1 MPEKAEII
9 VDDKDARR
17 LYSNLI
23 SINVS
28 PEEVCLGFGVIDVKN
43 TKKVNVDSYVY
54 LSIPHFIRFADA
66 VHKNMEMLIAK
77 GVITKETEQ

>member
-1 MPEKAEII
+1 MSQKTEII
-9 VDDKDARR
+9 VNDKEARR

-28 PEEVCLGFGVIDVKN
+28 PEEVCLGFGVIDIKDS
-43 TKKVNVDSYVY
+43 KKVNVDSYVY

-66 VHKNMEMLIAK
+66 VNKNMEMLIDK
-77 GVITKETEQ
+77 GVITKEMEQ